1 MGISPLGQGG
11 GLLSTLLNENNKKML
26 ASWARS
32 FVGASLAVYMTGNQ
46 DPKAIATAGLA
57 ALAPVIM
64 RWLNPND
71 GAFGRKK

>member
-1 MGISPLGQGG
+1 LGQGG

-26 ASWARS
+26 ASWVRS
-32 FVGASLAVYMTGNQ
+32 FIGASLAVYMTGNS
-46 DPKAIATAGLA
+46 DPKAIATAGVA

-71 GAFGRKK
+71 PAFGRGK

>member
-71 GAFGRKK
+71 AAFGRKK